1 MNRRDSL
8 KAIGLTA
15 LSTTVLVGAC
25 NTSESKKE
33 IVESKNEAGR
43 EAWETERDVKIN
55 SENFFTDHE
64 MATITVLANI
74 IIPKDEVSG
83 NASDAKVP
91 EFIEFIVKD
100 MPEHQIPMRGGLK
113 WLDIQ
118 CFNRFEKP
126 FIEANSQQQ
135 ISLIDEIAYPNKAKP
150 EMSVG
155 VAFFNRMRSL
165 TASGFYTTKIGIDD
179 IGYVGNQPNQW
190 EGVPVDV
197 LKQYGLENIKI

>member
-43 EAWETERDVKIN
+43 EAWETERDAKIN

-91 EFIEFIVKD
+91 EFIEFIVIK
-100 MPEHQIPMRGGLK
+100 MI
-113 WLDIQ
+113 
-118 CFNRFEKP
+118 N
-126 FIEANSQQQ
+126 
-135 ISLIDEIAYPNKAKP
+135 LI
-150 EMSVG
+150 
-155 VAFFNRMRSL
+155 
-165 TASGFYTTKIGIDD
+165 
-179 IGYVGNQPNQW
+179 
-190 EGVPVDV
+190 
-197 LKQYGLENIKI
+197 

>member
-43 EAWETERDVKIN
+43 EAWETERDAKIN

-197 LKQYGLENIKI
+197 LKHYGLENIKI